1 MSFLPIVALSVA
13 SANPVPKVPTQELEG
28 LLMRIAD
35 YGVAAGVA
43 ANDIKN
49 GSASPASIFI
59 NGNMA
64 RTVLAAYKIKGN
76 QSHLDAG
83 LAWCDAFVAVQIPLM
98 TSTGEQGGYWDTG
111 YSEIFIAD
119 TGTAVAALTLCHSL
133 QPAKAKQ
140 AAYEAALRRYT
151 LFVTKGC
158 STPPTKP
165 AKANATRCPPK
176 GQGWVIPAPFPDAGA
191 LGDGYYQGSINLSPY
206 TISTATTGSCAF
218 VEYDDI
224 QKQPE
229 LESIAKNAVKW
240 ILSKVQ
246 ADGKIPY
253 ILTPPSD
260 NGHTLY
266 QPITYSTESFIDVD
280 LRYPDM
286 HAELSTTLKKT
297 VYFLVHNQS
306 ADGSWGRWDQPG
318 GSEGARSDNL
328 SGLQFSPSGDAQR
341 SPRALSL
348 LQWYYMHV
356 SADKEVGTAIQKY
369 ATFLANKANQ
379 AQYGIGAPTW
389 LALPAGFVGLAVA
402 DLLQPWSTF
411 RPM

>member
-1 MSFLPIVALSVA
+1 MFCFALILFYILITIFHFPHSRA
-13 SANPVPKVPTQELEG
+13 T
-28 LLMRIAD
+28 RIAD

-246 ADGKIPY
+246 ASIHGHLHMD
-253 ILTPPSD
+253 IL
-260 NGHTLY
+260 
-266 QPITYSTESFIDVD
+266 DV
-280 LRYPDM
+280 
-286 HAELSTTLKKT
+286 
-297 VYFLVHNQS
+297 
-306 ADGSWGRWDQPG
+306 
-318 GSEGARSDNL
+318 GARAILRRCRPTDVLENVDRL
-328 SGLQFSPSGDAQR
+328 IHPIRPAPPPPFSPLPIIISIIITTIII
-341 SPRALSL
+341 SLSL
-348 LQWYYMHV
+348 LLLSV
-356 SADKEVGTAIQKY
+356 
-369 ATFLANKANQ
+369 ANVFH
-379 AQYGIGAPTW
+379 
-389 LALPAGFVGLAVA
+389 LC
-402 DLLQPWSTF
+402 
-411 RPM
+411 